1 MAGDNGDL
9 SAGSCKN
16 SSAYYDRP
24 DHSILS
30 DIDPDFNYLN
40 SNKESVPIIIIK
52 LRSTINIR
60 VTVIFHY
67 YI

>member
-1 MAGDNGDL
+1 MAGDNRNL

-30 DIDPDFNYLN
+30 DIDPGFNYLI
-40 SNKESVPIIIIK
+40 SIKE
-52 LRSTINIR
+52 
-60 VTVIFHY
+60 
-67 YI
+67 